1 MFKLDCYVFITIKET
16 SVDYTQKEMR
26 RESKLVVTRTLLNT
40 EESIHGGKGQKVI
53 RCTIIK

>member
-26 RESKLVVTRTLLNT
+26 RESKFNTSKIPLNT
-40 EESIHGGKGQKVI
+40 KEDRDRGNEEP
-53 RCTIIK
+53 